1 MGSREFRLWQVAV
14 PAFGPTVLNAVGQGA
29 VLPVVALSALQ
40 LGASVG
46 FAAFLVG
53 VLGIGQFAGS
63 LPAGA
68 LVVRIGERRALLVAA
83 AVSAVAWAG
92 AMLVRTPWLLGIA
105 LLVAG
110 LAGAVFSLARQSYVT
125 EVVPLELRARAL
137 STLGGVS
144 RIGLFIGPFL
154 GAAAGHFWGLT
165 GAYGVGVA
173 GSVGAGVVLLAA
185 GEPESIAVKS
195 EPQPIR
201 KVLWDYRRTFLTLGA
216 GVFVI
221 AVARAA
227 RTSLIPLW
235 GEHIGLSA
243 TDTSIVFGIT
253 NGIEMLLFYPAG
265 LVMDRFGRVW
275 IAVPSTLLLGVGM
288 LTLPFSTA
296 LLGVLAVAVLMA
308 VGNGLGSGIV
318 KTLGADAAPAHLRAQ
333 FLGGWT
339 FCAEFG
345 SVIGPIL
352 ISAITFVAPLA
363 AAAVAL
369 GAVTI
374 AGTGWLARWVP
385 YYDPRKAA
393 TSASVPMSRGRGVRS
408 GG

>member
-1 MGSREFRLWQVAV
+1 MAGREFSLWQVAV

-83 AVSAVAWAG
+83 AVSAVAWLV
-92 AMLVRTPWLLGIA
+92 AMVVRTPWLLGLA

-125 EVVPLELRARAL
+125 EVVPIELRARAL

-144 RIGLFIGPFL
+144 RIGLFVGPFL
-154 GAAAGHFWGLT
+154 GAAAGHFWGIAA
-165 GAYGVGVA
+165 AYGVGVA
-173 GSVGAGVVLLAA
+173 GSLAAGIVLLAA
-185 GEPESIAVKS
+185 GEPDGIGGVVAEN
-195 EPQPIR
+195 QPIK
-201 KVLWDYRRTFLTLGA
+201 KVLWDYRRTFLTLGV

-221 AVARAA
+221 AIARAA

-235 GEHIGLSA
+235 GEHVGLSA

-275 IAVPSTLLLGVGM
+275 IAVPATLLLGIGM
-288 LTLPFSTA
+288 LTLPLSTA
-296 LLGVLAVAVLMA
+296 LLGVLAVGILMA

-318 KTLGADAAPAHLRAQ
+318 KTLGADAAPAQLRAQ

-345 SVIGPIL
+345 SVVGPIL

-363 AAAVAL
+363 AASLAL
-369 GAVTI
+369 GALTV

-385 YYDPRKAA
+385 QYDPRRRISS
-393 TSASVPMSRGRGVRS
+393 TV
-408 GG
+408 

>member
-1 MGSREFRLWQVAV
+1 MPGFSLWRIAV

-68 LVVRIGERRALLVAA
+68 LVVRIGERHALLVAA
-83 AVSAVAWAG
+83 VVSAVAWCA
-92 AMLVRTPWLLGIA
+92 AMVVRTPWLLGLS

-125 EVVPLELRARAL
+125 EVVPVELRARAL
-137 STLGGVS
+137 STLGGVN
-144 RIGLFIGPFL
+144 RIGLFVGPFL
-154 GAAAGHFWGLT
+154 GALAGHYWGMP
-165 GAYGVGVA
+165 GAYAVGVA
-173 GSVGAGVVLLAA
+173 GSIGAIIVLLTA
-185 GEPESIAVKS
+185 GEPQGAH
-195 EPQPIR
+195 EPIQVER
-201 KVLWDYRRTFLTLGA
+201 LSLKQVLWAHRRTFLTLGTA
-216 GVFVI
+216 VFVI

-235 GEHIGLSA
+235 GEHLGLSA

-265 LVMDRFGRVW
+265 LVMDRLGRVW
-275 IAVPSTLLLGVGM
+275 IAVPATVLLGIGM
-288 LTLPFSTA
+288 LTLPLSTA
-296 LLGVLAVAVLMA
+296 FTSILAVGVLMA
-308 VGNGLGSGIV
+308 IGNGLGSGIV
-318 KTLGADAAPAHLRAQ
+318 KTLGADAAPPGHRAQ
-333 FLGGWT
+333 FLACWT

-352 ISAITFVAPLA
+352 IGAITLAFPLA
-363 AAAVAL
+363 AASLTL
-369 GAVTI
+369 GALTL
-374 AGTGWLARWVP
+374 TGSTWLAKWVP
-385 YYDPRKAA
+385 TFDPRHQKKPSAQAA
-393 TSASVPMSRGRGVRS
+393 GRG
-408 GG
+408 

>member
-1 MGSREFRLWQVAV
+1 MAFSLWRIAV

-29 VLPVVALSALQ
+29 VLPVVALSALD

-46 FAAFLVG
+46 FAALLVG

-68 LVVRIGERRALLVAA
+68 LVVRIGERRALLAA
-83 AVSAVAWAG
+83 ALVSVVAWA
-92 AMLVRTPWLLGIA
+92 AAIFVRTPLLLGLA

-125 EVVPLELRARAL
+125 EVVPVELRARAL

-154 GAAAGHFWGLT
+154 AAAAGHVWGLA
-165 GAYGVGVA
+165 GAYAVGVG
-173 GSVGAGVVLLAA
+173 GSAAAAVVLLTA
-185 GEPESIAVKS
+185 GEPAGLSDPVVADR
-195 EPQPIR
+195 QPIK
-201 KVLWDYRRTFLTLGA
+201 KVLWDQRRTFLTLGA

-235 GEHIGLSA
+235 GEHLGLSA
-243 TDTSIVFGIT
+243 TDTSIIFGIT

-265 LVMDRFGRVW
+265 LVMDRLGRVW

-288 LTLPFSTA
+288 LALPLTTA
-296 LLGVLAVAVLMA
+296 MLGVLAVGIFMA
-308 VGNGLGSGIV
+308 LGNGLGSGIV
-318 KTLGADAAPAHLRAQ
+318 KTLGADAAPPTLRAQ
-333 FLGGWT
+333 FLAGWT

-345 SVIGPIL
+345 TVIGPLL
-352 ISAITFVAPLA
+352 IAAITFAAPLA
-363 AAAVAL
+363 AASLAL
-369 GAVTI
+369 GALTI
-374 AGTGWLARWVP
+374 TGTTWLAHYVP
-385 YYDPRKAA
+385 QHDPRRRLELAN
-393 TSASVPMSRGRGVRS
+393 RGSSQGI
-408 GG
+408 

>member
-1 MGSREFRLWQVAV
+1 VAFSLWRIAV

-29 VLPVVALSALQ
+29 VLPVVALSALD

-68 LVVRIGERRALLVAA
+68 LVVRIGERRALLAA
-83 AVSAVAWAG
+83 ALVSVVAWTA
-92 AMLVRTPWLLGIA
+92 AIFVRTPWLLGLA

-125 EVVPLELRARAL
+125 EVVPVELRARAL

-154 GAAAGHFWGLT
+154 GAAAGHVWGLA
-165 GAYGVGVA
+165 GAYAVGVG
-173 GSVGAGVVLLAA
+173 GSAAAAIVLLTA
-185 GEPESIAVKS
+185 GEPKELS
-195 EPQPIR
+195 EPVVAERQPIK
-201 KVLWDYRRTFLTLGA
+201 KVLWDHRRTFLTLGA

-227 RTSLIPLW
+227 RMSLIPLW
-235 GEHIGLSA
+235 GEHLGLSA

-265 LVMDRFGRVW
+265 LVMDRLGRVW
-275 IAVPSTLLLGVGM
+275 IAVPSTLLLGAGM
-288 LTLPFSTA
+288 LALPLTTA
-296 LLGVLAVAVLMA
+296 MAGVLAVGIFMA
-308 VGNGLGSGIV
+308 IGNGLGSGIV
-318 KTLGADAAPAHLRAQ
+318 KTLGADAAPPNLRAQ
-333 FLGGWT
+333 FLAGWT
-339 FCAEFG
+339 FCAESG
-345 SVIGPIL
+345 SVLGPLL
-352 ISAITFVAPLA
+352 IAAITFTAPLA
-363 AAAVAL
+363 AASLTL
-369 GAVTI
+369 GALTI
-374 AGTGWLARWVP
+374 TGTALLAHHVP
-385 YYDPRKAA
+385 KYDPRRKKAELLL
-393 TSASVPMSRGRGVRS
+393 RG
-408 GG
+408 

>member
-1 MGSREFRLWQVAV
+1 MAGREFSLWQVAV

-83 AVSAVAWAG
+83 SVSAVAWLM
-92 AMLVRTPWLLGIA
+92 AMVVRTPWLLGFA

-125 EVVPLELRARAL
+125 EVVPIELRARAL

-144 RIGLFIGPFL
+144 RIGVFIGPFL
-154 GAAAGHFWGLT
+154 GAAAGHFWGIAA
-165 GAYGVGVA
+165 AYGVGVA
-173 GSVGAGVVLLAA
+173 GSLSAGA
-185 GEPESIAVKS
+185 I
-195 EPQPIR
+195 
-201 KVLWDYRRTFLTLGA
+201 
-216 GVFVI
+216 
-221 AVARAA
+221 ARAA

-235 GEHIGLSA
+235 GEQVGLSA

-275 IAVPSTLLLGVGM
+275 IAVPATLLLGLGM
-288 LTLPFSTA
+288 LTLPLSSA
-296 LLGVLAVAVLMA
+296 LPGVLAVGVLMA

-318 KTLGADAAPAHLRAQ
+318 KTLGADAAPAQLRAQ

-345 SVIGPIL
+345 SVVGPIL

-363 AAAVAL
+363 AACLAL
-369 GAVTI
+369 GVLTV

-385 YYDPRKAA
+385 QYDPRRRISN
-393 TSASVPMSRGRGVRS
+393 TV
-408 GG
+408 

>member
-1 MGSREFRLWQVAV
+1 MPGFSLWRIAV

-83 AVSAVAWAG
+83 VVSALAWCA
-92 AMLVRTPWLLGIA
+92 AMVVRTPWLLGFA

-125 EVVPLELRARAL
+125 EVVPVELRARAL

-144 RIGLFIGPFL
+144 RIGLFVGPFL
-154 GAAAGHFWGLT
+154 GAFAGHHWGMT

-173 GSVGAGVVLLAA
+173 GSVGAVVVLLTA
-185 GEPESIAVKS
+185 GEPQGAHAPLQVERLSLK
-195 EPQPIR
+195 Q
-201 KVLWDYRRTFLTLGA
+201 VLWDHRRTFLTLGT

-235 GEHIGLSA
+235 GEHLGLSA

-265 LVMDRFGRVW
+265 VVMDRLGRVW
-275 IAVPSTLLLGVGM
+275 IAVPATVLLGLGM
-288 LTLPFSTA
+288 LTLPISTTFA
-296 LLGVLAVAVLMA
+296 GLLAVGLLMA

-318 KTLGADAAPAHLRAQ
+318 KTLGADAAPPGHRAQ
-333 FLGGWT
+333 FLAGWT

-352 ISAITFVAPLA
+352 IGAITLAFPLA
-363 AAAVAL
+363 AASLTL
-369 GAVTI
+369 GALTL
-374 AGTGWLARWVP
+374 TGSTWLARWVP
-385 YYDPRKAA
+385 TFDPRHAKRA
-393 TSASVPMSRGRGVRS
+393 TSSGASS
-408 GG
+408 GPT